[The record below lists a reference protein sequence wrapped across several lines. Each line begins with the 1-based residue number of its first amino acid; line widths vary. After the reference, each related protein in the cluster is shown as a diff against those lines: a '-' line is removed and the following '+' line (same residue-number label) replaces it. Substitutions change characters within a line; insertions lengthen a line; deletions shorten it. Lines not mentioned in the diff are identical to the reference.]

1 MEIIESKNKPS
12 RNETVTETK
21 HLESERVVHVPNVE
35 PHRDSYPYLD
45 SL

>member
-21 HLESERVVHVPNVE
+21 HLESERAVHVPNVE